1 VWGWG
6 FGLNPTSSQ
15 EETMPKKKRKKKVGY
30 ESDSE
35 AIDYLKGVEPGAWK
49 SKYHVGLML
58 SVATPSDEGKL
69 QVHRENLGHGK
80 HSVVVSTSEN
90 EAKDILN
97 RQRENV
103 ASNRKQHGYWNPAI
117 QEGQYD
123 YDGGKVN
130 DARDGD

>member
-1 VWGWG
+1 
-6 FGLNPTSSQ
+6 
-15 EETMPKKKRKKKVGY
+15 MPKKKRKKKVGY
-30 ESDSE
+30 ESDGE
-35 AIDYLKGVEPGAWK
+35 AIDYLKGVESGAWE
-49 SKYHVGLML
+49 SKYRVGLML

-69 QVHRENLGHGK
+69 QVHRESLGYGK

-90 EAKDILN
+90 EARDILG
-97 RQRENV
+97 RQREDV
-103 ASNRKQHGYWNPAI
+103 AANRKQHGYWDPGV